1 MVVMIYYKNLSFDEA
16 AIVTVRT
23 NYLVLIFGVWLKGK
37 GVCRMKIS
45 DLSEK
50 SWQLWQRKNWKIVL
64 YLIIMMVN
72 NTPEIKSPQK
82 STMIKIKEKG
92 KIIIAII
99 KKVEKKKLNSI
110 LKITKKS

>member
-1 MVVMIYYKNLSFDEA
+1 
-16 AIVTVRT
+16 
-23 NYLVLIFGVWLKGK
+23 
-37 GVCRMKIS
+37 
-45 DLSEK
+45 
-50 SWQLWQRKNWKIVL
+50 
-64 YLIIMMVN
+64 MVN